1 MFRLR
6 SKSYGTNLSST
17 TSSPVSEIVTLQQ
30 TLSHKLS
37 PHVVLV

>member
-17 TSSPVSEIVTLQQ
+17 TSSPVSEIITLQ

-37 PHVVLV
+37 PHSVLV